1 MRNGFA
7 LSLSACLLMASPA
20 MAHDTFPAHW
30 CPAGSTVNI
39 VKHFDLTPQALA
51 NYRALHLDD
60 DDVLGSDCGELRTC
74 GIVDDWFWA
83 NEAAI
88 ESCNVNPLRSTAL
101 TTTASSSPSPPT
113 SASAMP
119 FVSLPETFN
128 LDGDADHNGIKDHH
142 DLYSFRSGLRG
153 VCVVCTSPGPVP
165 APPAPAP
172 KDIEHVR

>member
-20 MAHDTFPAHW
+20 MAHDTFPARW
-30 CPAGSTVNI
+30 CPVGSTVNI

-51 NYRALHLDD
+51 DYRTLHLDD
-60 DDVLGSDCGELRTC
+60 DDVLGSNCGEEKTC

-88 ESCNVNPLRSTAL
+88 ESCNVNPLRSTTP
-101 TTTASSSPSPPT
+101 TTTSPSPPT

-119 FVSLPETFN
+119 FVSFPETFN

-153 VCVVCTSPGPVP
+153 VCVVCTSPVP
-165 APPAPAP
+165 APPAP
-172 KDIEHVR
+172 KEIEHVR